1 MPLINLG
8 SATLDYEIEGQGP
21 VILFA
26 HGAGGNRLS
35 WWQQVP
41 YFMDRYSCVTFSHP
55 GFGRSDW
62 IGDVSDRVSY
72 SDVLLEL
79 LDHLEIERVALIA
92 QSMGGWTCLPVAVRL
107 PDRVAALFMA
117 STPGNLSTP
126 EIDQARE
133 ANRERLEELRQ
144 AWEERSAG
152 SFNPALGERC
162 FTEQPGMHYLYSTIQ
177 GLNQPRASRPRID
190 ITPEEMS
197 GYRTPTMYLTGEED
211 VVLPSSMIAAA
222 AAVTP
227 GAHLERVPETGHSI
241 YFERPDVFNSLLS
254 AFLNKVYPT

>member
-1 MPLINLG
+1 MTLINLS
-8 SATLDYEIEGQGP
+8 SATIDYEIEGQGP
-21 VILFA
+21 TIVFA

-41 YFMDRYSCVTFSHP
+41 YFMDSYTCITFSHP
-55 GFGRSDW
+55 EFGRSSW
-62 IGDVSDRVSY
+62 IDDAGGRVEY
-72 SDVLLEL
+72 SEVLLEL
-79 LDHLEIERVALIA
+79 LDHLEIERVALVA
-92 QSMGGWTCLPVAVRL
+92 QSMGGWTCLPLAVQM

-133 ANRERLEELRQ
+133 ANREGLERLRR
-144 AWEERSAG
+144 AWEERRTG

-162 FTEQPGMHYLYSTIQ
+162 STDQPAMHYLYSAIQ
-177 GLNQPRASRPRID
+177 GLNQPRTSRLRID
-190 ITPEEMS
+190 LTPEDMS
-197 GYRTPTMYLTGEED
+197 GYRTPTVYITGEED

-222 AAVTP
+222 ANVTP

-241 YFERPDVFNSLLS
+241 YFERPDVFNNLLS
-254 AFLNKVYPT
+254 GFLQHEYPA

>member
-1 MPLINLG
+1 MPLVNLG
-8 SATLDYEIEGQGP
+8 SATLDYEMEGQGP

-55 GFGRSDW
+55 GYGRSSW
-62 IGDVSDRVSY
+62 IGDVSDRINY
-72 SDVLLEL
+72 SDVLLKL
-79 LDHLEIERVALIA
+79 MDHLEIERAVLVA
-92 QSMGGWTCLPVAVRL
+92 QSMGGWTCLPIAVRL
-107 PDRVAALFMA
+107 PERVAALFMA
-117 STPGNLSTP
+117 STPGNLRTP
-126 EIDQARE
+126 EINQARE

-144 AWEERSAG
+144 SWEERSDG

-162 FTEQPGMHYLYSTIQ
+162 YTEQPGMHYLYSAIQ
-177 GLNQPRASRPRID
+177 GLNQPRASRLEID

-197 GYRTPTMYLTGEED
+197 CYLTPTMYITGTED
-211 VVLPSSMIAAA
+211 VVLPSSVIAAA

-227 GAHLERVPETGHSI
+227 GAHFERVPETGHSI

-254 AFLNKVYPT
+254 SFLSTVYPT